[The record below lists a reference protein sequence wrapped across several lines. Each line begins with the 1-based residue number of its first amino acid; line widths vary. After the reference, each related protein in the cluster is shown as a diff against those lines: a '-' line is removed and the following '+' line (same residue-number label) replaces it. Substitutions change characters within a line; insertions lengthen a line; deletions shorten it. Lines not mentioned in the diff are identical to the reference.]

1 MECDKLTFI
10 YTNPNP
16 VGRKTTDCVIRSL
29 SIAFD
34 KSWDMVFD
42 ELVRLAQKMK
52 CTPTSKE
59 VYEEYLS
66 NYPTMDVFYMKGKS
80 KKRLKVKEVI
90 NSKMCICRVA
100 HHLVACKG
108 GDYFDTFDSGE
119 KCLYKIWR
127 VE

>member
-1 MECDKLTFI
+1 MTFVF
-10 YTNPNP
+10 TNPNP
-16 VGRKTTDCVIRSL
+16 LDKKTSDCVIRTL
-29 SIAFD
+29 SIAFS
-34 KSWDMVFD
+34 KSWDEVFD
-42 ELVRLAQKMK
+42 ELCVIGKRLK
-52 CTPTSKE
+52 CIPTSKE

-66 NYPTMDVFYMKGKS
+66 SYPTMDVFYLIRKFK

-90 NSKMCICRVA
+90 NPKMCICRVA